1 MKVRSVEYNIESSI
15 ASSAGAR
22 SRDVDLSSPAFSE
35 DIRGRI
41 ACALNIPSGLVN
53 IERHHVGMSGWVLR
67 CWGSADGTRF
77 FAKIFLLDPYPIPPR
92 FATPWEE
99 LDAPEKPQRPVE
111 AQIATEWS
119 MARNMRSHVGA
130 KNIPAPLGYSLDD
143 RTLVFEEVQGTRLD
157 RLVNWVW
164 PASRDVRSM
173 ETAIYQA
180 GAWLRALHESST
192 QGCETI
198 EFVEVANALRGL
210 IRRKKLEG
218 TLYGVWALRAL
229 ELLARHRGPRSS
241 FHLPVALNH
250 GDFSLPNLIWDRYR
264 EHLWVVDFELSA
276 RKSILHDLCAMIFEL
291 RKPLLYPPT
300 SELTVRRLESAFWAG
315 YGAIPEDLFVFV
327 SALATARLFYLS
339 FPRIL
344 TLPERRG
351 WRGWLKATIYKAL
364 FHRYVTARVLR
375 SAGF

>member
-1 MKVRSVEYNIESSI
+1 
-15 ASSAGAR
+15 
-22 SRDVDLSSPAFSE
+22 
-35 DIRGRI
+35 
-41 ACALNIPSGLVN
+41 
-53 IERHHVGMSGWVLR
+53 
-67 CWGSADGTRF
+67 
-77 FAKIFLLDPYPIPPR
+77 
-92 FATPWEE
+92 
-99 LDAPEKPQRPVE
+99 
-111 AQIATEWS
+111 
-119 MARNMRSHVGA
+119 
-130 KNIPAPLGYSLDD
+130 
-143 RTLVFEEVQGTRLD
+143 
-157 RLVNWVW
+157 
-164 PASRDVRSM
+164 M

-241 FHLPVALNH
+241 FHMPVALNH

-300 SELTVRRLESAFWAG
+300 SELTVRLLESAFWAG
-315 YGAIPEDLFVFV
+315 YGAIAEDFFVFV
-327 SALATARLFYLS
+327 SALATARLFYMS

-351 WRGWLKATIYKAL
+351 WRGWLKATVYKAL